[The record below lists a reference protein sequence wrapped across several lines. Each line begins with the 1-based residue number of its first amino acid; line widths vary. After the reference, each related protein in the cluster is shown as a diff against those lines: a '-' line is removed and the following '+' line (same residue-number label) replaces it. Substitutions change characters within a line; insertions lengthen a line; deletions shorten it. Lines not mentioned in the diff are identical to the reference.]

1 MRASLLK
8 RKASILY
15 GDDSAD
21 EDNEAVG
28 FGVGGFD
35 QLEIKQETDEVEGD
49 GADFSSDFFNIESY
63 SEVEK

>member
-1 MRASLLK
+1 
-8 RKASILY
+8 
-15 GDDSAD
+15 
-21 EDNEAVG
+21 
-28 FGVGGFD
+28 VGGFD